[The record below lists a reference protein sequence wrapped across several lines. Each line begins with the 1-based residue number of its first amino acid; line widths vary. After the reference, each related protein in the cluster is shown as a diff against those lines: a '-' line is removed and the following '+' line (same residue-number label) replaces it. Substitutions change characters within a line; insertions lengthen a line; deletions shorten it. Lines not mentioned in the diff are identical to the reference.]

1 MRGPLW
7 VRSIRR
13 RPSAFISLGVLAL
26 VAVVLSVL
34 APVLLRSIEQQTL
47 ADATGPVGGI
57 KTTLLASA
65 DSSPGAIASGY
76 EGAADALSGSSTRLW
91 TDPVTVSAGTV
102 TYPWTQVGTQDTGT
116 QRTVGLVGGGA
127 TCAGAPILAGK
138 CPDAIGEVAV
148 SQEAARSADGLARDD
163 QAGLTIGTKLSLTIV
178 DEQLP
183 LTVVGVYD
191 DRPLSGRFLSDPASI
206 FRGASTSGN
215 PAFVV
220 ADAQFDDRKLDG
232 TGYAMRTL
240 RHVLRLDDVPRVQ
253 RDVAHAH
260 RATLDEIAAISNT
273 DSASPLSALLERLA
287 PQHRAAEVL
296 VTLVLVEALALSWFA
311 IALAVQ
317 RIARVRAPEWGL
329 ARLRGLPM
337 RRRMSVMLLEPG
349 IALAVGSLVG
359 FAVGTLAARASV
371 FLLVCHSTP
380 VEPLRP
386 LVFGAAASALVGAL
400 VALVA
405 ASIRAARLPLTS
417 VLRESTES
425 RTISRSALV
434 AQSGAVL
441 LTGAVV
447 YSLFGQG
454 TLDGLQLALL
464 TPSLI
469 AIAAGIV
476 AVQVAI
482 AVIRRASRRPPRS
495 LGGIIIGRQLGR
507 TPSILLTAVMV
518 SLGLSVATFSAQV
531 AVTGIHLQENRAAAS
546 LGATTVL
553 SVDVPHTVSF
563 LDAVRRADPS
573 GRSAMA
579 VEVSTTGNGVG
590 RFIAVDSSR
599 LAAVSTVHPDW
610 LGASPATVWSQL
622 VPRHT
627 EPLTARGTSLRLQV
641 AGAGATQPDTD
652 PSTLEF
658 VAVVQAAD
666 GWHTVVF
673 GAPHNGTLTSPERS
687 FPCSSGCRVAWIGV
701 RSTLSTPFGFHYQ
714 MTVTGVSTDD
724 QKAAELSQWL
734 DPGQWRDRIGDR
746 TNAQKQSF
754 VTLSQG
760 LTGPAATPGL
770 RLDFTDL
777 AGGNT
782 VSAMPRDAPEP
793 LPALIGSKT
802 SVQEYP
808 GVTDGVQGIAPD
820 LSPRVLRVVGRAPA
834 LPRLIDEGALVDL
847 EMAGR
852 VSDTGS
858 AAGHHEV
865 WLAPGEHNQIVKALS
880 SEGIR
885 VTATRHLSDVVT
897 ANVREAS
904 PRAALAGLSVGA
916 SALLLTLLAAAA
928 IRLIGSAGRR
938 SDWRSLLEAGVSPR
952 RLGRLL
958 ALEALT
964 PVAAGIILGVL
975 SGLAAYALT
984 VSRLPLLTGDG
995 ATPPSAWTPAILP
1008 IVLLLAGSLLLAAGG
1023 AAVAAK
1029 LEVRSTRRSPR

>member
-1 MRGPLW
+1 
-7 VRSIRR
+7 
-13 RPSAFISLGVLAL
+13 LAL

-57 KTTLLASA
+57 KSTLLASA

-76 EGAADALSGSSTRLW
+76 EGAVDALSGASKALW
-91 TDPVTVSAGTV
+91 TDPATVSAGTV
-102 TYPWTQVGTQDTGT
+102 AYPWGRVGIEDDTGT
-116 QRTVGLVGGGA
+116 PPTVTLVSGGS
-127 TCAGAPILAGK
+127 TCAGARILAGK

-148 SQEAARSADGLARDD
+148 SQEAVRPANANTRGD
-163 QAGLTIGTKLSLTIV
+163 QAGLTIGTRISLTIV

-191 DRPLSGRFLSDPASI
+191 DRPLRGRFLSDPASI
-206 FRGASTSGN
+206 FRGARTSGD

-232 TGYAMRTL
+232 TGYAMRSL
-240 RHVLRLDDVPRVQ
+240 RHVLRLDDVSRVQ

-260 RATLDEIAAISNT
+260 RATLDEIAAISDT
-273 DSASPLSALLERLA
+273 DSASLLPALLDRLA

-296 VTLVLVEALALSWFA
+296 IALVLVEALALSWFA

-329 ARLRGLPM
+329 ARLRGLPV
-337 RRRMSVMLLEPG
+337 RRRMSMMLLEPG
-349 IALAVGSLVG
+349 IALAVGALVG
-359 FAVGTLAARASV
+359 FAVGTLAARVSV
-371 FLLVCHSTP
+371 YVLVGHSTA

-386 LVFGAAASALVGAL
+386 LVFGAAVLALVGAL

-405 ASIRAARLPLTS
+405 ASIRSARLPLTS
-417 VLRESTES
+417 VLRESTEP
-425 RTISRSALV
+425 RRISRAALV

-469 AIAAGIV
+469 AIVAGIV

-518 SLGLSVATFSAQV
+518 SLGLSVAMYSAQV
-531 AVTGIHLQENRAAAS
+531 AVTAIHLQENRAAAS

-553 SVDVPHTVSF
+553 SVDVPHSVSF

-579 VEVSTTGNGVG
+579 VEVSTAGVGVG

-610 LGASPATVWSQL
+610 LGSSPAAVRSQL

-627 EPLTARGTSLRLQV
+627 EPLTARGTSLKLQV
-641 AGAGATQPDTD
+641 AGAEATKADTD
-652 PSTLEF
+652 PSTLELS
-658 VAVVQAAD
+658 AVVQAAD
-666 GWHTVVF
+666 GWHTVAF
-673 GAPHNGTLTSPERS
+673 GTPHDGTLVSPAGS

-701 RSTLSTPFGFHYQ
+701 KSTLSIPSGFDYQ
-714 MTVTGVSTDD
+714 MTITGVSTDR
-724 QKAAELSQWL
+724 QNAAELNRWL

-760 LTGPAATPGL
+760 VTGPAAKAGL

-777 AGGNT
+777 SGGNT

-793 LPALIGSKT
+793 LPALIGSRT
-802 SVQEYP
+802 AVQEYP
-808 GVTDGVQGIAPD
+808 GVPNGVQGIAPD

-834 LPRLIDEGALVDL
+834 LPRLLDNGALVDL
-847 EMAGR
+847 ETAGR
-852 VSDTGS
+852 ISDTGS
-858 AAGHHEV
+858 AAGRHEV
-865 WLAPGEHNQIVKALS
+865 WLAPGEHPQVVRVLT
-880 SEGIR
+880 SEGIH

-897 ANVREAS
+897 ADVREAS
-904 PRAALAGLSVGA
+904 PRAALAGLPVGA
-916 SALLLTLLAAAA
+916 SALLLTLVAAAA

-938 SDWRSLLEAGVSPR
+938 SDWRSLLEAGVAPR

-958 ALEALT
+958 ILEAFT
-964 PVAAGIILGVL
+964 PVAAGIVLGVF
-975 SGLAAYALT
+975 SGLAAYGLT

-995 ATPPSAWTPAILP
+995 VTPPAALTPAIVP
-1008 IVLLLAGSLLLAAGG
+1008 VILLLGGSLLVAAGG

-1029 LEVRSTRRSPR
+1029 LEVRATMRSPR